1 MAVILL
7 IAAAFLMLVVLDPPK
22 PRPAPRDDSLIQ
34 RVMRGDL

>member
-1 MAVILL
+1 MVVILL
-7 IAAAFLMLVVLDPPK
+7 VAALFLVLVALDPPK